1 MNLRTTSSTNTVN
14 SPTVC
19 LLMACTL
26 KNFTETAISNAV
38 EDAIGTAL
46 KWGSPVN
53 RENRQEGGVAW
64 STYKAICRRN
74 GTYVN
79 AQGPHVS
86 GLTPKSCLCSGGS
99 YSADMHNQEWNIA
112 L

>member
-1 MNLRTTSSTNTVN
+1 MLKTS
-14 SPTVC
+14 
-19 LLMACTL
+19 
-26 KNFTETAISNAV
+26 TETAISNAV
-38 EDAIGTAL
+38 EDAIDTAL
-46 KWGSPVN
+46 KWGLPVN
-53 RENRQEGGVAW
+53 RGNRAEGGVAW

-86 GLTPKSCLCSGGS
+86 ALTPKQRLCKAGS
-99 YSADMHNQEWNIA
+99 YSADMWYQEWNIA